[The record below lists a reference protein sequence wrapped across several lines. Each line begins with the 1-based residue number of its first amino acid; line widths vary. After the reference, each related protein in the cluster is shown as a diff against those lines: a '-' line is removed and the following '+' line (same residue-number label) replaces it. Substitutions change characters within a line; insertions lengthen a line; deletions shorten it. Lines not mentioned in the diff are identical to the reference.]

1 MEIDRWDKWE
11 DLTISNDFMFS
22 KVMRDKEICRE
33 TLEILLGKKI
43 GEIEYVEN
51 QKVIDISY
59 DSKSVRLDVYVEDEN
74 RIYNV
79 EMQVVHNKD
88 LARRSRYYQGMID
101 LNAIEK
107 GEMYR
112 ELKESIIIFICRF
125 DPFGRGMSRYTFE
138 NICVEDGEI
147 HLGDGTSKIF
157 FNTKGYVGGDD
168 REVKYFL
175 EYVESNESNLS
186 EFVRKIEEKI
196 RDIKDNKEWRAE
208 YMNLLMRERE
218 IARDS
223 FEKGRLKGINEGIR
237 EGRLEGIA
245 EGEERGIKRLVNTCR
260 RLGASEEDII
270 TSLFEEYGLSEEEA
284 RKYL

>member
-1 MEIDRWDKWE
+1 
-11 DLTISNDFMFS
+11 
-22 KVMRDKEICRE
+22 
-33 TLEILLGKKI
+33 
-43 GEIEYVEN
+43 
-51 QKVIDISY
+51 
-59 DSKSVRLDVYVEDEN
+59 
-74 RIYNV
+74 
-79 EMQVVHNKD
+79 
-88 LARRSRYYQGMID
+88 
-101 LNAIEK
+101 
-107 GEMYR
+107 
-112 ELKESIIIFICRF
+112 
-125 DPFGRGMSRYTFE
+125 MSRYTFE